1 MEKRP
6 FVEKIMKS
14 KIKTRWWITGSMLA
28 LLTVSLGILTGCGPK
43 SAEES
48 SSSAKANAD
57 EQLYQCSMHPNVVA
71 DKPGACPICAMDL
84 QKVKK
89 IDAKGI
95 PGRAPV
101 DLTAQQQQL
110 INIRVTSVV
119 ESDAAQTIRAVGI
132 IASDATR
139 VADVNARVMG
149 WVDQL
154 YADKP
159 GQFIQQGEPLLAL
172 YSPELYSA
180 QKEYLLAWERVHQK
194 SASVEQGQSEQLKGF
209 LSANRDSAISLLES
223 ARKRLELWE
232 ISPEQIKRLEES
244 RTPENTLEL
253 SAPLTGVVLEKKV
266 FPKQMIQAGMML
278 YRIADLSQV
287 WLEIEVYEYELPLLQ
302 AGQPVTIR
310 VDAIP
315 NETFDGKVD
324 FIYPYL
330 ENKTR
335 TTKVRVVLPNPD
347 GRLRPAMYAHA
358 ETRVELGKQLLVPAG
373 AVFDTGKRQYLFVKQ
388 DEGIFVPKEVVLG
401 PKSQDRFVVRN
412 GVEAGDMVVIDG
424 NFLLDSESQL
434 KAAASGSTD
443 QAPSSDHAHMS
454 MTMPLPTEA
463 GELFAPLISD
473 YLSMQSELAQ
483 DSTANLKATGDR
495 MLAQIETILAS
506 DVAPTGM
513 VEEYR
518 GGLSAVQKQLQTFSA
533 PDLETARTQFGHVS
547 DALATQLAHFVPPM
561 QEPLTLAS
569 CPMWKKSPGR
579 WLQAGAELKN
589 PFMGQKMLVCGETQM
604 VIGEGK

>member
-1 MEKRP
+1 MNP
-6 FVEKIMKS
+6 NMK
-14 KIKTRWWITGSMLA
+14 KLYWITGVILA
-28 LLTVSLGILTGCGPK
+28 ALVAALAIWVVSNRGTETESPASTGA
-43 SAEES
+43 SAV
-48 SSSAKANAD
+48 D
-57 EQLYQCSMHPNVVA
+57 QLYQCSMHPNVISER
-71 DKPGACPICAMDL
+71 PGTCPICAMDL

-110 INIRVTSVV
+110 INIRVTPVV

-132 IASDATR
+132 ITYDATR

-154 YADKP
+154 HADKP
-159 GQFIQQGEPLLAL
+159 GQLVQKDEPLLAL
-172 YSPELYSA
+172 YSPDLYSA
-180 QKEYLLAWERVHQK
+180 QKEYLLAWERVDQK
-194 SASVEQGQSEQLKGF
+194 QSSVAQGQSAQLKEY
-209 LSANRDSAISLLES
+209 LSANRNSAVSLLES

-232 ISPEQIKRLEES
+232 ISEEQIKRLEET

-253 SAPLTGVVLEKKV
+253 VAPLTGVVLEKKV

-302 AGQPVTIR
+302 VGQTVTVR

-315 NETFDGKVD
+315 DETFDGKVD

-335 TTKVRVVLPNPD
+335 TTKVRVILPNPD

-358 ETRVELGKQLLVPAG
+358 ETRVELGQQLLVPSG
-373 AVFDTGKRQYLFVKQ
+373 AVFDTGKQQYLFVKQ
-388 DEGIFVPKEVVLG
+388 DEGVFVPKEVVLG

-434 KAAASGSTD
+434 KAAASGSADETS
-443 QAPSSDHAHMS
+443 AEAHQHMT
-454 MTMPLPTEA
+454 MTMPLPAEA
-463 GELFAPLISD
+463 GELFKPLIND
-473 YLSMQSELAQ
+473 YLSIQSALAQ
-483 DSTANLKATGDR
+483 DNTTGLKVTADR
-495 MLAQIETILAS
+495 MSAQIESILAS
-506 DVAPTGM
+506 NVAPTGM

-518 GGLSAVQKQLQTFSA
+518 AGLSALQKQLQTFSA
-533 PDLETARTQFGHVS
+533 TDLETARTQFGHVS
-547 DALATQLAHFVPPM
+547 DAMASQLAHFVPPM
-561 QEPLTLAS
+561 QEPLTIAS

-579 WLQAGAELKN
+579 WLQSGEELQN
-589 PFMGQKMLVCGETQM
+589 PFMGQKMLTCGEKQM

>member
-1 MEKRP
+1 MSP
-6 FVEKIMKS
+6 NMK
-14 KIKTRWWITGSMLA
+14 KLYWITGVILVALA
-28 LLTVSLGILTGCGPK
+28 AGLAIWLVLNRGTNTEAPSSTEA
-43 SAEES
+43 SAD
-48 SSSAKANAD
+48 K
-57 EQLYQCSMHPNVVA
+57 QLYQCSMHPNVVSE
-71 DKPGACPICAMDL
+71 KPGACPICAMDL
-84 QKVKK
+84 QPVKK

-110 INIRVTSVV
+110 INIRVTPVV
-119 ESDAAQTIRAVGI
+119 ESNAAQTIRAVGI
-132 IASDATR
+132 ITYDATS

-154 YADKP
+154 HADKP
-159 GQFIQQGEPLLAL
+159 GQLVQKDEPLLAL
-172 YSPELYSA
+172 YSPDLYSA

-194 SASVEQGQSEQLKGF
+194 QSSLTQGQSTQLKEY
-209 LSANRDSAISLLES
+209 LSANRDSAVSLLES

-232 ISPEQIKRLEES
+232 ISEEQIKRLEQT
-244 RTPENTLEL
+244 RAAENTLEL
-253 SAPLTGVVLEKKV
+253 VAPLTGVVLEKKV

-302 AGQPVTIR
+302 VGQAVAVR

-358 ETRVELGKQLLVPAG
+358 ETRVELGRQLLVPAG
-373 AVFDTGKRQYLFVKQ
+373 AVFDTGKQQYLFVKQ
-388 DEGIFVPKEVVLG
+388 DEGVFVPKEVVLG
-401 PKSQDRFVVRN
+401 PKSQDRFVVRK

-443 QAPSSDHAHMS
+443 ETSSEAHQQMT
-454 MTMPLPTEA
+454 MTMPLPAEA
-463 GELFAPLISD
+463 GELFNPLIND
-473 YLSMQSELAQ
+473 YLSMQSALAQ
-483 DSTANLKATGDR
+483 DNMTGLKVTADR
-495 MLAQIETILAS
+495 MSAQIDSILAS

-518 GGLSAVQKQLQTFSA
+518 AGLSALQKQLQAFSA
-533 PDLETARTQFGHVS
+533 TDLETARTQFGHVS
-547 DALATQLAHFVPPM
+547 DAMASQLAHFVPPM
-561 QEPLTLAS
+561 QEPLVVAS

-579 WLQAGAELKN
+579 WLQAGEELRN
-589 PFMGQKMLVCGETQM
+589 PFMGQKMLTCGEKQM

>member
-1 MEKRP
+1 
-6 FVEKIMKS
+6 MKS
-14 KIKTRWWITGSMLA
+14 KIKTRWWITGSVLA
-28 LLTVSLGILTGCGPK
+28 LLTVSLGIVTGCGPK
-43 SAEES
+43 TES
-48 SSSAKANAD
+48 STSAKADA
-57 EQLYQCSMHPNVVA
+57 EQQLYQCSMHPNVVS
-71 DKPGACPICAMDL
+71 DKPGSCPICAMDL
-84 QKVKK
+84 QRVKK

-110 INIRVTSVV
+110 INIRVTPVV
-119 ESDAAQTIRAVGI
+119 ESDAAQTIRAVGT
-132 IASDATR
+132 IAYDATQ

-149 WVDQL
+149 WVEKL

-159 GQFIQQGEPLLAL
+159 GQAVQAGQPLMAL
-172 YSPELYSA
+172 YSPDLYSA
-180 QKEYLLAWERVHQK
+180 QKEYLLAWERVHEGQER
-194 SASVEQGQSEQLKGF
+194 ATNGQSAQLRSY
-209 LSANRDSAISLLES
+209 LAANRDSAASLLES

-232 ISPEQIKRLEES
+232 ISAEQIKRLEETRS
-244 RTPENTLEL
+244 PENTLEL
-253 SAPLTGVVLEKKV
+253 AAPITGVVLEKKV

-302 AGQPVTIR
+302 VGQSVSVR
-310 VDAIP
+310 VDAVP
-315 NETFDGKVD
+315 GETFDGKVD

-347 GRLRPAMYAHA
+347 GRLRPAMYAHV
-358 ETRVELGKQLLVPAG
+358 ETRVELGRQLLVPAG
-373 AVFDTGKRQYLFVKQ
+373 AVFDTGKRQYVFVKQ

-401 PKSQDRFVVRN
+401 PKSQDRFVVRK

-434 KAAASGSTD
+434 KAAASGSAD
-443 QAPSSDHAHMS
+443 DAPSAAHQHMS
-454 MTMPLPTEA
+454 MTMPLPAEA
-463 GELFAPLISD
+463 GELFGPLIKD
-473 YLSMQSELAQ
+473 YLSMQDALAQ
-483 DSTANLKATGDR
+483 DSTTDLKAAADR
-495 MLAQIETILAS
+495 MLAQTDLILGS

-513 VEEYR
+513 IEDYR
-518 GGLSAVQKQLQTFSA
+518 EGLSKLQKQLQSFSA
-533 PDLETARTQFGHVS
+533 PDLETARAGFGHIS
-547 DALATQLAHFVPPM
+547 DSLASQLAHFVPPM
-561 QEPLTLAS
+561 EEPLTLAS

-579 WLQAGAELKN
+579 WLQSGEELRN
-589 PFMGQKMLVCGETQM
+589 PFMGQKMLTCGETQM

>member
-1 MEKRP
+1 
-6 FVEKIMKS
+6 MKN
-14 KIKTRWWITGSMLA
+14 KIKTRWWITGVVLVLLA
-28 LLTVSLGILTGCGPK
+28 VSLGILTGCSPK
-43 SAEES
+43 SETES
-48 SSSAKANAD
+48 SASAKAD
-57 EQLYQCSMHPNVVA
+57 TEHELYQCSMHPNVISER
-71 DKPGACPICAMDL
+71 PGTCPICAMDL

-110 INIRVTSVV
+110 INIRVTPVV

-132 IASDATR
+132 ITYDATR

-154 YADKP
+154 HADKP
-159 GQFIQQGEPLLAL
+159 GQLVQKDEPLLAL
-172 YSPELYSA
+172 YSPDLYSA
-180 QKEYLLAWERVHQK
+180 QKEYLLAWERVDQK
-194 SASVEQGQSEQLKGF
+194 QSSVAQGQSAQLKEY
-209 LSANRDSAISLLES
+209 LSANRNSAVSLLES

-232 ISPEQIKRLEES
+232 ISEEQIKRLEET

-253 SAPLTGVVLEKKV
+253 VAPLTGVVLEKKV

-302 AGQPVTIR
+302 VGQTVTVR

-315 NETFDGKVD
+315 DETFDGKVD

-335 TTKVRVVLPNPD
+335 TTKVRVILPNPD

-358 ETRVELGKQLLVPAG
+358 ETRVELGQQLLVPSG
-373 AVFDTGKRQYLFVKQ
+373 AVFDTGKRQYVFVKQ
-388 DEGIFVPKEVVLG
+388 DEGVFVPKEVVLG

-434 KAAASGSTD
+434 KAAASGSADETS
-443 QAPSSDHAHMS
+443 AEAHQHMT
-454 MTMPLPTEA
+454 MTMPLPAEA
-463 GELFAPLISD
+463 GELFKPLIND
-473 YLSMQSELAQ
+473 YLSIQSALAQ
-483 DSTANLKATGDR
+483 DNTTGLKVTADR
-495 MLAQIETILAS
+495 MSAQIESILAS
-506 DVAPTGM
+506 NVAPTGM

-518 GGLSAVQKQLQTFSA
+518 AGLSALQKQLQTFSA
-533 PDLETARTQFGHVS
+533 TDLETARTQFGHVS
-547 DALATQLAHFVPPM
+547 DAMASQLAHFVPPM
-561 QEPLTLAS
+561 QEPLTIAS

-579 WLQAGAELKN
+579 WLQSGEELQN
-589 PFMGQKMLVCGETQM
+589 PFMGQKMLTCGEKQM